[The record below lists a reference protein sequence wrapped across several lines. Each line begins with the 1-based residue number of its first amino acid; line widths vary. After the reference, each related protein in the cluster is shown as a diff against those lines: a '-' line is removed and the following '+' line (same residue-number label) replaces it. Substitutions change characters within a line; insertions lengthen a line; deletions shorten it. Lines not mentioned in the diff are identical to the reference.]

1 MAKKKRRTRR
11 RSSFS
16 VLNALEAY
24 VYATILTEG
33 VAGTSPIGLIT
44 GATDIGSTVLKTS
57 TGLGSEMSMS
67 TVVTGADAISLGD
80 IATEPALAFSSNQ
93 QNCNQVFEEVVIR
106 WLNSVIMLK
115 ATVKFL
121 QVDHVGM
128 DPNWREIVE
137 DMTPEQVNDWLETQN
152 LVLGGIGAI
161 IGLILGGPVGAGI
174 GGVVG
179 GGVANSIPAL
189 CAFGRGAEYPCENST
204 QGGEARIRSGAG

>member
-80 IATEPALAFSSNQ
+80 IATEPALAFSTMANNFQS
-93 QNCNQVFEEVVIR
+93 
-106 WLNSVIMLK
+106 
-115 ATVKFL
+115 
-121 QVDHVGM
+121 
-128 DPNWREIVE
+128 
-137 DMTPEQVNDWLETQN
+137 N
-152 LVLGGIGAI
+152 LVPMAFAAFGTSFTFRIGKRLLRRPISNINRNIMKPA
-161 IGLILGGPVGAGI
+161 LGAGI
-174 GGVVG
+174 K
-179 GGVANSIPAL
+179 L
-189 CAFGRGAEYPCENST
+189 
-204 QGGEARIRSGAG
+204 